1 MMTERQIGHAPR
13 TQALGKE
20 IMSVQGPCIGCKE
33 CTGLCAA
40 LIEALSLPDMVLNR
54 RG

>member
-1 MMTERQIGHAPR
+1 MDTKRVVGHAPR
-13 TQALGKE
+13 TRAVAEELIGIE
-20 IMSVQGPCIGCKE
+20 GPCIGCKG

-40 LIEALSLPDMVLNR
+40 LIEALSVPDVVLH